1 MSNKVPQIRFNG
13 YSDDWVE
20 NQLGSLIKIERQQE
34 IKKEKLT
41 DTPEG
46 YYVLAMRTFS
56 KEGYIDFSKPY
67 WIKSDIE
74 DKDAF
79 LLPGEFAIIDAD
91 MDVSLPKIGKVLINS
106 YNKKFLLAAHVRKV
120 NVQNNVNSYFMYGL
134 MRTDQLLRRLK
145 KEASGS
151 IAQGLLDKNIYKQNV
166 YIPAIFEQAKI
177 GLFLKEFENII
188 TLHQRK
194 LDLLKEQ
201 KKGYLQK
208 MFPKNGAKI
217 PELRFAGFADDWEER
232 KLSEIGKI
240 VTGNTPNTSNKDYY
254 NGDFLFVSP
263 ADIQENRYVNKTT
276 TTLTELGF
284 KTGRLVPKGATLFV
298 SIGSTI
304 GKTGQSIC
312 DVITNQQINS
322 VISFSDYDDDFIYTS
337 ILNSSTKIKQLAATQ
352 AVPIINKNEFG
363 KSIIKIP
370 SLEEQQK
377 IGAFFKQLDDII
389 ALHQRKLDLLKE
401 QKKGFLQKMFV

>member
-1 MSNKVPQIRFNG
+1 MKEKVQAPELRFDG
-13 YSDDWVE
+13 FTDDWE
-20 NQLGSLIKIERQQE
+20 LR
-34 IKKEKLT
+34 KLT
-41 DTPEG
+41 NITSSYSGLTYSPTDIQDTG
-46 YYVLAMRTFS
+46 TFVLRS
-56 KEGYIDFSKPY
+56 SNVKNDQ
-67 WIKSDIE
+67 
-74 DKDAF
+74 
-79 LLPGEFAIIDAD
+79 LIDAD
-91 MDVSLPKIGKVLINS
+91 NVYVNPDIVNSINVKVGDVIIVVRNGSRALIGKHAIVNEEMPDTVIGAFMSAFRGENGNYINALLSTDNFQKEVHKSLGATINQITGKDFSMMIFPTPKFGEQQKIGAFFK
-106 YNKKFLLAAHVRKV
+106 
-120 NVQNNVNSYFMYGL
+120 
-134 MRTDQLLRRLK
+134 QLDYT
-145 KEASGS
+145 
-151 IAQGLLDKNIYKQNV
+151 IA
-166 YIPAIFEQAKI
+166 
-177 GLFLKEFENII
+177 
-188 TLHQRK
+188 LHQRK

-208 MFPKNGAKI
+208 MFPKNGAKV

-240 VTGNTPNTSNKDYY
+240 VTGNTPSTSNKGYY

-304 GKTGQSIC
+304 GKIGQSIC

-377 IGAFFKQLDDII
+377 IGAFFKQLDDTI

>member
-1 MSNKVPQIRFNG
+1 MSKKSPQ
-13 YSDDWVE
+13 
-20 NQLGSLIKIERQQE
+20 
-34 IKKEKLT
+34 
-41 DTPEG
+41 
-46 YYVLAMRTFS
+46 
-56 KEGYIDFSKPY
+56 
-67 WIKSDIE
+67 
-74 DKDAF
+74 
-79 LLPGEFAIIDAD
+79 
-91 MDVSLPKIGKVLINS
+91 
-106 YNKKFLLAAHVRKV
+106 
-120 NVQNNVNSYFMYGL
+120 
-134 MRTDQLLRRLK
+134 
-145 KEASGS
+145 
-151 IAQGLLDKNIYKQNV
+151 
-166 YIPAIFEQAKI
+166 
-177 GLFLKEFENII
+177 
-188 TLHQRK
+188 
-194 LDLLKEQ
+194 
-201 KKGYLQK
+201 
-208 MFPKNGAKI
+208 
-217 PELRFAGFADDWEER
+217 LRFEGFTDDWEER

-240 VTGNTPNTSNKDYY
+240 VTGNTPSTSNKGYY

-304 GKTGQSIC
+304 GKIGQSIC

-377 IGAFFKQLDDII
+377 IGAFFKQLDDTI

-401 QKKGFLQKMFV
+401 QKKGYLQKMFPKNGAKVPELRFAGFADDWEQRKLSGIIEKLSGGASIKPTDYLEDGIRTIPKGAVNATGIADLSGSKYISEDFFEKNITSHAHTSNLVTSLRDLVPSAPNMGRIVRIEGDDEQFLMPQGVYKLELFEGMDEDFLISFSNSDKYRKIISAEKNGSTQVHIRNGEFLNIDINLPSEQIQRKRRTKKMNEQEIMTEVED

>member
-1 MSNKVPQIRFNG
+1 MNNNVPQIRFNG
-13 YSDDWVE
+13 YSDAWEERKFENNIVSIQTGTNLLGTDANEGTPLLKMGNIQRGYFSFNKLEYLDSNSNVE
-20 NQLGSLIKIERQQE
+20 SENIVNYGDFLFNTRNTLELVGKGATWTGMSGKYAFNSNIARFKFNGIDTIFFNYLYNTQQVISQVHARAVGTTSVAAVYPRDLNSLLYYLPSIEEQKKIGSFFNQLDN
-34 IKKEKLT
+34 T
-41 DTPEG
+41 
-46 YYVLAMRTFS
+46 
-56 KEGYIDFSKPY
+56 
-67 WIKSDIE
+67 
-74 DKDAF
+74 
-79 LLPGEFAIIDAD
+79 
-91 MDVSLPKIGKVLINS
+91 
-106 YNKKFLLAAHVRKV
+106 
-120 NVQNNVNSYFMYGL
+120 
-134 MRTDQLLRRLK
+134 
-145 KEASGS
+145 
-151 IAQGLLDKNIYKQNV
+151 IA
-166 YIPAIFEQAKI
+166 
-177 GLFLKEFENII
+177 
-188 TLHQRK
+188 LHQRK

-208 MFPKNGAKI
+208 MFPKNGAKV
-217 PELRFAGFADDWEER
+217 PELRFAGFADAWEER

-240 VTGNTPNTSNKDYY
+240 VTGNTPSTSNKGYY

-304 GKTGQSIC
+304 GKIGQSIC

-370 SLEEQQK
+370 SLKEQQK
-377 IGAFFKQLDDII
+377 IGAFFKQLDDTI